1 MTYEDIE
8 FVILAGLSAM
18 AGVLLGDL
26 LQIMQRGPSVVQFN
40 GSLRMQSPPRAN
52 ELTDG

>member
-40 GSLRMQSPPRAN
+40 GSREDAIASARQRI
-52 ELTDG
+52 D